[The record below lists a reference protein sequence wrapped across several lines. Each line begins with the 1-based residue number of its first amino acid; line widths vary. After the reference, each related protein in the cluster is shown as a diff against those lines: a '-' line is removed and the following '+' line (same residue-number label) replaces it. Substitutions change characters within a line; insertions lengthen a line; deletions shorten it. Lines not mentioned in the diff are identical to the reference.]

1 MEISLRLQG
10 GYLGALQVRS
20 SYKRRG
26 FGSLVT
32 QEITRRIGCLGQD
45 VMALVGPQNV
55 ASSAMFD
62 KFGFKIIDQCFW
74 LRTEPVSGEVT
85 WPDGE

>member
-1 MEISLRLQG
+1 M
-10 GYLGALQVRS
+10 RS